1 MLMVLL
7 VLSGLLVSVSQ
18 ATTIAAEQPAYSPR
32 ETLSWPG
39 SPDPRGASMLPLSAF
54 DGQLAARVYLVR
66 EITSIAVYDPASN
79 RVYRGGDAGPIAG
92 ASLSKVLLA
101 VIALRQ
107 LEQRGAGEDEI
118 SSVESLIYPT
128 IAYSDNDYAN
138 EVWALIGRQPAVSEF
153 VAQTGLTGFSAPHPW
168 DWGQISAT
176 SSDWAILFAML
187 GSGQLLNQSN
197 TAAMLSMMDDVIEE
211 HRWGVLAERDDS
223 VSYGK
228 NGWYMDEDAAWDWR
242 VNSAGFVSVAEPD
255 HNVTP
260 RVVVVMTR
268 YPADAGMSYGV
279 ELATRVTDRVVN
291 CTHIQHA
298 RTTLSQRSASCTS
311 NRETSMLMDRVH
323 RIW

>member
-1 MLMVLL
+1 MVLL
-7 VLSGLLVSVSQ
+7 MLTGVLVSVSQ
-18 ATTIAAEQPAYSPR
+18 TLPVAAEQPAYSPR

-39 SPDPRGASMLPLSAF
+39 SPDPRRASILPLSAF
-54 DGQLAARVYLVR
+54 DGRLAAHVYLIR

-79 RVYRGGDAGPIAG
+79 RVYRGGEAGPIAG
-92 ASLSKVLLA
+92 ASLSKVLMA

-107 LEQRGAGEDEI
+107 LEERGASEDERA
-118 SSVESLIYPT
+118 SVESLIYPT

-138 EVWALIGRQPAVSEF
+138 DVWALIGRQDAVTEF

-176 SSDWAILFAML
+176 ASDWAVLFAML
-187 GSGQLLNQSN
+187 GSGELLNQSN

-211 HRWGVLAERDDS
+211 HRWGVLSPRDDS

-228 NGWYMDEDAAWDWR
+228 NGWYMDEEDAWDWR

-255 HNVTP
+255 HDVTP

-268 YPADAGMSYGV
+268 YPADDGISYGI
-279 ELATRVTDRVVN
+279 ELATRVTDRVVA
-291 CTHIQHA
+291 CTHTQHA
-298 RTTLSQRSASCTS
+298 RKTLNQRSTSCTS